1 MAGRTPKNSSRR
13 PRAPHRSD
21 LKADG
26 SKRNL
31 LWRWRRPLFLVGL
44 LLVAAVAGVGFSL
57 AQIELPPERVQAQ
70 TSFICAANVTSDCND
85 SNAIASLHGEQD
97 RVNVTLDQVP
107 QVVID
112 SVLAAEDR
120 TFFDHGGVD
129 PWGTL
134 RALWADLRNE
144 GSTQGGSTITQ
155 QYVKNVYLSSERTFA
170 RKIKEAV
177 LSIKLEQE
185 FSKEEILQRY
195 LNTVY
200 FGRGAYGIGA
210 AVRAYFGHELAKTT
224 LPEAAYLAGLIRSPE
239 TADAANPKQ
248 IDAALARRHAVLQ
261 GLLEM
266 QKIDQAQMDA
276 ADKVPFVVGQTIQ
289 ARPPDREGFGP
300 VQRADIGTEY
310 FRDYVVQQ
318 LKQHGFSE
326 AELFGGG
333 LRIYTTLDLDKQQQA
348 WDAVT
353 KTLDRPDDPLAALV
367 SLDPD
372 NHVVAM
378 VGGRDYSSDQGNYA
392 VSGSGGSGRHAGSSF
407 KPFVL
412 AAALKQGISLH
423 SKFNSPSQITLP
435 RANAGANWNVHNAEA
450 SSGVLDLL
458 EATKESSNTV
468 FAQLMLK
475 VHPDNVIPLAK
486 EMGIDSPLPEVN
498 SLVLG
503 TGEVFPLDM
512 ASGYSTF
519 AHRGTHIRPTAI
531 IKVERP
537 DGTVVPF
544 DQPRTTPLTKQ
555 ESDEVTYALQGVVH
569 GGTGTGAYF
578 GKPIAGKTGT
588 TEDNKDAWF
597 VGYTPNGYTTAVW
610 MGYRNGPG
618 DPEQVMNNVHGRVVF
633 GGTFPAT
640 IWHRYMDAVT
650 DGMDVGDFSD
660 PNSFPGKVL
669 NADLTTTTSSTST
682 SSTTTSTTATTAP
695 AASTTTAP
703 ATSTTKPSPPP
714 PSSAT
719 TTTAPVVN
727 TTPATAPP

>member
-1 MAGRTPKNSSRR
+1 MAGRTPSKSSRR
-13 PRAPHRSD
+13 PRASHPSD

-31 LWRWRRPLFLVGL
+31 LWRWRRPLFLAGL

-57 AQIELPPERVQAQ
+57 AQIELPPDRIQAQ
-70 TSFICAANVTSDCND
+70 TSFICAADVTSNCND

-97 RVNVTLDQVP
+97 RVEVTSLDQVP
-107 QVVID
+107 PVIID

-155 QYVKNVYLSSERTFA
+155 QYVKNVYLSSERTFS

-177 LSIKLEQE
+177 LSIKLEQQLT
-185 FSKEEILQRY
+185 KQEILRRY

-239 TADAANPKQ
+239 TADGANPKQ
-248 IDAALARRHAVLQ
+248 VDSALSRRHSVLQ

-266 QKIDQAQMDA
+266 KKIDQAAMDA

-289 ARPPDREGFGP
+289 PRPPDREGFGP
-300 VQRADIGTEY
+300 VQHADIGTEY

-348 WDAVT
+348 WDAVSR
-353 KTLDRPDDPLAALV
+353 TLDRPDDPLAALV

-378 VGGRDYSSDQGNYA
+378 VGGRDYNSDQGNYA

-412 AAALKQGISLH
+412 AAAVKQGISLQ

-435 RANAGANWNVHNAEA
+435 RANAGANW
-450 SSGVLDLL
+450 
-458 EATKESSNTV
+458 
-468 FAQLMLK
+468 
-475 VHPDNVIPLAK
+475 
-486 EMGIDSPLPEVN
+486 
-498 SLVLG
+498 
-503 TGEVFPLDM
+503 
-512 ASGYSTF
+512 
-519 AHRGTHIRPTAI
+519 
-531 IKVERP
+531 
-537 DGTVVPF
+537 
-544 DQPRTTPLTKQ
+544 
-555 ESDEVTYALQGVVH
+555 
-569 GGTGTGAYF
+569 
-578 GKPIAGKTGT
+578 
-588 TEDNKDAWF
+588 
-597 VGYTPNGYTTAVW
+597 
-610 MGYRNGPG
+610 
-618 DPEQVMNNVHGRVVF
+618 
-633 GGTFPAT
+633 
-640 IWHRYMDAVT
+640 
-650 DGMDVGDFSD
+650 
-660 PNSFPGKVL
+660 
-669 NADLTTTTSSTST
+669 
-682 SSTTTSTTATTAP
+682 
-695 AASTTTAP
+695 
-703 ATSTTKPSPPP
+703 
-714 PSSAT
+714 
-719 TTTAPVVN
+719 
-727 TTPATAPP
+727 

>member
-1 MAGRTPKNSSRR
+1 MARRTKKTKTRR
-13 PRAPHRSD
+13 RAAHPSD

-26 SKRNL
+26 SRRNVV
-31 LWRWRRPLFLVGL
+31 WRWRRPLFLIGL
-44 LLVAAVAGVGFSL
+44 LFVAAVAGVGYSL
-57 AQIELPPERVQAQ
+57 AQIELPPERLQAQ
-70 TSFICAANVTSDCND
+70 TSFICAANVISNCND

-97 RVNVTLDQVP
+97 RVNVTFDQVP
-107 QVVID
+107 QVIVD

-129 PWGTL
+129 PWGTF

-144 GSTQGGSTITQ
+144 GNTQGGSTITQ
-155 QYVKNVYLSSERTFA
+155 QYVKNVYLSRERTFT

-185 FSKEEILQRY
+185 FTKQQILERY

-210 AVRAYFGHELAKTT
+210 AVRAYFGHELAKVT

-239 TADAANPKQ
+239 TADGANPNQ
-248 IDAALARRHAVLQ
+248 VDTAVARRRSVLQ
-261 GLLEM
+261 ALVEM
-266 QKIDQAQMDA
+266 GKIDQAQFDA
-276 ADKVPFVVGQTIQ
+276 ADKTPFVVGQTIE
-289 ARPPDREGFGP
+289 ARPPDRQGFGP
-300 VQRADIGTEY
+300 VQHADIGTEY

-333 LRIYTTLDLDKQQQA
+333 LRVYTTLDLDAQQNA

-353 KTLDRPDDPLAALV
+353 STLDRPDDPVAALV

-372 NHVVAM
+372 GRIKAM
-378 VGGRDYSSDQGNYA
+378 IGGRDYGADQGNYA
-392 VSGSGGSGRHAGSSF
+392 VAGSGGSGRHAGSAF

-412 AAALKQGISLH
+412 AAAVKQGISLH
-423 SKFNSPSQITLP
+423 SQFESPSEITLP
-435 RANAGANWNVHNAEA
+435 KANAGKDWKVHNAES
-450 SSGVLDLL
+450 SSGVLDLV
-458 EATKESSNTV
+458 EATKVSSNTV

-475 VHPDNVIPLAK
+475 VRPQNVIPLA
-486 EMGIDSPLPEVN
+486 EDMGIESPLPEVN

-503 TGEVFPLDM
+503 TGEVFPLEM

-537 DGTVVPF
+537 DGTVVTF

-555 ESDEVTYALQGVVH
+555 ESDLVTYCLQGVVH

-597 VGYTPNGYTTAVW
+597 VGFTPNGYTTAVW
-610 MGYRNGPG
+610 MGYRNGKD
-618 DPEQVMNNVHGRVVF
+618 DPEQVMTNVHGRVVF

-640 IWHRYMDAVT
+640 IWHKYMDAIT
-650 DGMDVGDFSD
+650 NGMDVGEFVD
-660 PNSFPGKVL
+660 PSSFPGKVL
-669 NADLTTTTSSTST
+669 NADLTTTTSSSDTTLPASSST
-682 SSTTTSTTATTAP
+682 TASTTPGSSTATTKPPPTTKPSPSSTTTSTTIG
-695 AASTTTAP
+695 
-703 ATSTTKPSPPP
+703 
-714 PSSAT
+714 
-719 TTTAPVVN
+719 VN
-727 TTPATAPP
+727 